1 MKAVLSRHLLCGIAS
16 VLLLAGCSSI
26 TNSHLQKEPMMAAYL
41 SGRNANVAQRLGE
54 KLESTCNTG
63 DELMWRLEAGSFFF
77 NTGDFV
83 RSVNEFERAEKL
95 IEEYDDRPTVS
106 VRDAGSEG
114 GAMLTNLNALP
125 YRGFC
130 RDRIALSVFKSLAY
144 LGEGREESFLA
155 QLRRLRVTQKE
166 VVERYKKFF
175 EAEQKEI
182 AEAKKKNPDAARSVS
197 QGGKSLAG
205 STGSEEFNRALSE
218 TRKVAHRGYG
228 NFLNPAALFL
238 SALGSLREGDMDNA
252 RIDFR
257 RLYESS
263 PQNPEFRRCY
273 VTVLKLAGD
282 EVPEELR
289 KVEPFN
295 FPIDRD
301 CVYVLFANGRS
312 AAFRQV
318 AIYFPVMTAYPVC
331 SYYPAPYRYLTVTA
345 GGRSENTVQLA
356 DMDAILAQEYDER
369 LPGMITRIIL
379 STAIK
384 EGASYAGAW
393 AVSRENEAAGAA
405 VLIGSMIY
413 RAAFNT
419 ADTRSWEILP
429 KEFQLAIL
437 PMPEDRRVTVAPD
450 GNRAGA
456 VTLEIPKRDRSA
468 IIYVNAPS
476 AGAIHCRILG
486 MPSK

>member
-1 MKAVLSRHLLCGIAS
+1 MTFPEVIRFAAMGLFLLA
-16 VLLLAGCSSI
+16 AGCSSI
-26 TNSHLQKEPMMAAYL
+26 TNSHLQKQSMMTAYL
-41 SGRNANVAQRLGE
+41 AGREPEVARHIGE
-54 KLESTCNTG
+54 KLESTAGTG
-63 DELMWRLEAGSFFF
+63 DELMWRLEAGAFYF
-77 NTGDFV
+77 NQGDDR
-83 RSVNEFERAEKL
+83 RSVNEFEQAEKL
-95 IEEYDDRPTVS
+95 ISGYDDRPTVS

-114 GAMLTNLNALP
+114 GAMVTNLNALP

-130 RDRIALSVFKSLAY
+130 RDRIALSIYKSLAY

-166 VVERYKKFF
+166 VAEKYREFF
-175 EAEQKEI
+175 EAERKEI
-182 AEAKKKNPDAARSVS
+182 AEAKKQNPAAAGSVS
-197 QGGKSLAG
+197 QDGATLAEN
-205 STGSEEFNRALSE
+205 TGSEEFNQALAE
-218 TRKVAHRGYG
+218 TREIAHRGYG

-238 SALGSLREGDMDNA
+238 SALGSLREGDADNA

-257 RLYESS
+257 RMYEAS
-263 PQNPEFRRCY
+263 PQNPLFQRCY
-273 VTVLKLAGD
+273 VTVLKQLGDKVPAELA
-282 EVPEELR
+282 
-289 KVEPFN
+289 KVEPFD
-295 FPIDRD
+295 FPLDRD
-301 CVYVLFANGRS
+301 CVYVLFANGRG

-331 SYYPAPYRYLTVTA
+331 EYYPAPFRYLAVTGGGETVNTA
-345 GGRSENTVQLA
+345 PLS

-369 LPGMITRIIL
+369 LPGMIVRIVL

-393 AVSRENEAAGAA
+393 AVYRQNELAGAL

-419 ADTRSWEILP
+419 ADTRNWELLP

-437 PMPEDRRVTVAPD
+437 PMPRDRRIMIAPD

-456 VTLEIPKRDRSA
+456 VTLEIPPEDRSA
-468 IIYVNAPS
+468 IVYVNAPS
-476 AGAIHCRILG
+476 AGAMRCRILG
-486 MPSK
+486 MSSK

>member
-1 MKAVLSRHLLCGIAS
+1 MK
-16 VLLLAGCSSI
+16 
-26 TNSHLQKEPMMAAYL
+26 AYL
-41 SGRNANVAQRLGE
+41 SGRNAEVAQRIGD
-54 KLESTCNTG
+54 KLRSSAGTG
-63 DELMWRLEAGSFFF
+63 DELMWRLEAGAFYF
-77 NTGDFV
+77 NQGDDR
-83 RSVNEFERAEKL
+83 RSVSEFEQAEKL
-95 IEEYDDRPTVS
+95 IGEYDDRPTVS
-106 VRDAGSEG
+106 VRDAGSES

-130 RDRIALSVFKSLAY
+130 RDRIALSIYKSLAY

-166 VVERYKKFF
+166 VAEKYREFF

-182 AEAKKKNPDAARSVS
+182 AEAKKKNPAAARSVS
-197 QGGKSLAG
+197 QGGGTLSG
-205 STGSEEFNRALSE
+205 QTGSDEFNRALAE
-218 TRKVAHRGYG
+218 TRKIAHRGYG

-263 PQNPEFRRCY
+263 PSNPLFQRCY
-273 VTVLKLAGD
+273 VTVLKQLGD
-282 EVPEELR
+282 QVPAELEGA
-289 KVEPFN
+289 KPFD
-295 FPIDRD
+295 FPLDRD
-301 CVYVLFANGRS
+301 CVYVLFANGRG

-331 SYYPAPYRYLTVTA
+331 EYYPAPYRYLAVTGGGETVNTA
-345 GGRSENTVQLA
+345 PLS

-369 LPGMITRIIL
+369 LPGMIVRIVL

-393 AVSRENEAAGAA
+393 AVYRENELAGAM
-405 VLIGSMIY
+405 VLLGSMLY

-419 ADTRSWEILP
+419 ADTRNWELLP

-437 PMPEDRRVTVAPD
+437 PMPADRRITVAPD

-456 VTLEIPKRDRSA
+456 VTLNIPAEERSA
-468 IIYVNAPS
+468 IVYVNAPS
-476 AGAIHCRILG
+476 PGAMRCRILG